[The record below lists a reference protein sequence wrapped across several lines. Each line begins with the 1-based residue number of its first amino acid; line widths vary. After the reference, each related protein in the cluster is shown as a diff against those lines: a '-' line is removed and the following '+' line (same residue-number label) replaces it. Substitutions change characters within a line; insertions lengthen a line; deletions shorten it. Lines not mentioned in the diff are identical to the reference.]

1 VLERDACDVQARVYI
16 YVCVCVCLCVY
27 LCVCLYGG
35 MVLPDPTAKGECKA
49 LLKEYR
55 GKALSK
61 RGSRDS
67 DRPHVD
73 RAFPLYLIKRTTH
86 SINAAL
92 FSIKRSYVA
101 DGSL

>member
-49 LLKEYR
+49 LLKEYTQPYF
-55 GKALSK
+55 LSK
-61 RGSRDS
+61 EVTLRTVRCSRK
-67 DRPHVD
+67 RPI
-73 RAFPLYLIKRTTH
+73 LYLNPIFYQK
-86 SINAAL
+86 NPVFYQL
-92 FSIKRSYVA
+92 
-101 DGSL
+101 SLCLSKE